1 MMKRTEN
8 KSHIEGLLVL
18 VLFGVFAICI
28 LAVLLSGAGSYE
40 RLVERQQNGYAE
52 RTVPQYIATKIRQ
65 ADAAGAVSVRE
76 FDGIPT
82 LELAEMHD
90 GEQYVTRI
98 YCYDGYLR
106 ELFSDTTGNFQ
117 PGDGERILETE
128 QVKFTQK
135 GNSLEISVTGTDG
148 ETTELK
154 LTLRSIKGGYRE

>member
-1 MMKRTEN
+1 MKRTEN

-18 VLFGVFAICI
+18 VLFGVFSICI
-28 LAVLLSGAGSYE
+28 LAVLLSGADFYE
-40 RLVERQQNGYAE
+40 RLVERQQNGYTE

-65 ADAAGAVSVRE
+65 ADASGAVSVRE
-76 FDGIPT
+76 FDGIPM
-82 LELAEMHD
+82 LELVEMHG

-106 ELFSDTTGNFQ
+106 ELFSGTTGNLQ

-128 QVKFTQK
+128 QVEFAQE
-135 GNSLEISVTGTDG
+135 GNFLKITVTGTDG

-154 LTLRSIKGGYRE
+154 LTLRSTKGGYRE